1 MHACAEHHGA
11 GVGGET
17 QDPCPT
23 VRTTQLRV
31 GAAPRPLTHAPTHT
45 ETEAAGLDDFSVGQL
60 LKNKATPWT
69 NGGLNTLMPK

>member
-45 ETEAAGLDDFSVGQL
+45 ETEAARGRE
-60 LKNKATPWT
+60 
-69 NGGLNTLMPK
+69 LNTETVTWDLGS